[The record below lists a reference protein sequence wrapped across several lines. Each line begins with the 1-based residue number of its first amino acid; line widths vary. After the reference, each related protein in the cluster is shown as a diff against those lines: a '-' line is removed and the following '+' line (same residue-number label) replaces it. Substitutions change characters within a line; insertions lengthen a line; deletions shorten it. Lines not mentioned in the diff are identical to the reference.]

1 MDNQQNNLQAA
12 GPQQTNAQP
21 TAVQPQQQYAQP
33 QQQYA
38 QPQQQYA
45 QPQQQYAQPQQQ
57 YAQPQQQYAQPQQQY
72 ADPQQSV
79 VPPQQFV
86 QQQPIRRF
94 ETIYCSTCGQQIA
107 KVARA
112 CPFCGAP
119 VYQNLPREVPQ
130 QIIINNNANTVQAGD
145 GYGPVPAGL
154 RAKDKWIALLLW
166 FFLGYVG
173 AHKFYEGKI
182 LMGIVYILT
191 VGLFGIGWVVDF
203 FVLLFKPNPYYV

>member
-33 QQQYA
+33 QQQFA

-45 QPQQQYAQPQQQ
+45 QPQQQYT
-57 YAQPQQQYAQPQQQY
+57 QPQQQYAQPQQQY
-72 ADPQQSV
+72 ADPQQIV

-86 QQQPIRRF
+86 QQQPVRRF

-130 QIIINNNANTVQAGD
+130 QIIINNSNNANTVQAGY

-166 FFLGYVG
+166 FFLGFVG

>member
-45 QPQQQYAQPQQQ
+45 
-57 YAQPQQQYAQPQQQY
+57 
-72 ADPQQSV
+72 DPQQSV

-86 QQQPIRRF
+86 QQQPVRRF

-130 QIIINNNANTVQAGD
+130 QIIINNNANTVQAGY

>member
-1 MDNQQNNLQAA
+1 MDNQQNNWQTV

-21 TAVQPQQQYAQP
+21 QPTAAQPQQQYAQP

-57 YAQPQQQYAQPQQQY
+57 YAQPQQQYAQPQQI
-72 ADPQQSV
+72 V
-79 VPPQQFV
+79 VPPPQFV
-86 QQQPIRRF
+86 QQQPVRQF

-130 QIIINNNANTVQAGD
+130 QIIINNSNNNSNVNTVQAG
-145 GYGPVPAGL
+145 YGPLPAGL
-154 RAKDKWIALLLW
+154 RAKSKWVALLLW
-166 FFLGYVG
+166 FFFGFFG
-173 AHKFYEGKI
+173 GHKFYEGKI

-191 VGLFGIGWVVDF
+191 AGLFGIGWVVDF
-203 FVLLFKPNPYYV
+203 FALLFKPNPYYV

>member
-21 TAVQPQQQYAQP
+21 TAAQS

-72 ADPQQSV
+72 ADPQQIV

-86 QQQPIRRF
+86 QQQPVRRF

-130 QIIINNNANTVQAGD
+130 QIIINNSNNANTVQAGY

-166 FFLGYVG
+166 FFLGFVG

>member
-57 YAQPQQQYAQPQQQY
+57 YA
-72 ADPQQSV
+72 DPQQIV

-86 QQQPIRRF
+86 QQQPVRRF

-130 QIIINNNANTVQAGD
+130 QIIINNSNNANTVQA

-166 FFLGYVG
+166 FFLGFVG

-182 LMGIVYILT
+182 LMSIVYILT

-203 FVLLFKPNPYYV
+203 FVLLFKPNPYFV